1 MHYIYILES
10 NVDGVYYVGHT
21 DDVTRRFEDHN
32 TSDHPTYT
40 SKHRPWKL
48 LAAFEVSPDRATAMK
63 AETFIKK
70 QKSRKFIQKIA
81 AKAIVDLPMAKLVR
95 INEL

>member
-1 MHYIYILES
+1 MFYIYILQS
-10 NVDGVYYVGHT
+10 CADGLFYIGHT
-21 DDVTRRFEDHN
+21 DDVDRRFDEHN
-32 TSDHPTYT
+32 TSDHPTFT
-40 SKHRPWKL
+40 SKHRPWIL
-48 LAAFEVSPDRATAMK
+48 RAAYQVSSDRGIAMK
-63 AETFIKK
+63 AERFIKK